1 VAVET
6 AMGSGCPTARAAH
19 PAAKNSVAI
28 TTMHIAAMNFPQFG
42 RDFKIMVNQMQ
53 QERLS
58 ATAVHRQSLQHNLQ
72 HNFLSSD
79 GLAPPVENVRPASG
93 ETARSLNYR
102 PQLFGDD
109 FIVTGNARIAAFKI

>member
-1 VAVET
+1 
-6 AMGSGCPTARAAH
+6 
-19 PAAKNSVAI
+19 
-28 TTMHIAAMNFPQFG
+28 MHIAAMNFPQFG

-109 FIVTGNARIAAFKI
+109 FIVTGNARIAAFKIWRWWRSSWSK

>member
-1 VAVET
+1 
-6 AMGSGCPTARAAH
+6 
-19 PAAKNSVAI
+19 
-28 TTMHIAAMNFPQFG
+28 MHIAAMNFPQFG